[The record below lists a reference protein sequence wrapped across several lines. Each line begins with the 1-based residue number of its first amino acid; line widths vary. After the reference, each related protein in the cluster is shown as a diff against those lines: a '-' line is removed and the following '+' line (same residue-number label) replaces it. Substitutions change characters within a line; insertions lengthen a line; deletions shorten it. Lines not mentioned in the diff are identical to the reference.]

1 MSVFSATRV
10 SVATAMVMVM
20 AACGGGD
27 GPTPPTGVA
36 SLSLTPS
43 TNIRLYAVG
52 ETAQLSATPL
62 DASGNPVSA
71 PVTWTSSNQGV
82 ATVSSSGLVTATGL
96 GTAKIRATTG
106 SFFQEVTVTVQPAQF
121 NVNANS
127 ACSNPDLRSY
137 KVEAQS
143 EHLLIVS
150 GLDNPPGG
158 FTTADYQSF
167 AATFESLVYPVV
179 TQNFGLPADIDGNGK
194 VIAFFTR
201 AVNELTMENQ
211 PSVVGGFFFGRD
223 LFPKVATSRLQA
235 CLGSNEAE
243 LFYLLVPDPTGVV
256 NGNVRSVEQVRRL
269 TIGVIGHEFQH
280 LINSSRR
287 LFINQGATYPETVYM
302 EEGLSHIAEEL
313 IFYEASGGLTPK
325 MNIGIDALRT
335 SQTRLDAF
343 NSYMIS
349 NAARFSRYL
358 KDPTSNAPYQKD
370 DDLETRGAIWSFLRY
385 LADRGTP
392 GTPFV
397 EPSCGASVTLA
408 VGGRCAL
415 EGSGA
420 AQFDVAAG
428 GSLGEFTIVAFA
440 KDLPIVSVTQPGS
453 LTTTASATSTVGVS
467 GPPNPW
473 SGTSGAQFSTF
484 GTASLGGA
492 AAALPLDYSFHAKLR
507 GIERRELPGR
517 VAAARAAYSLTDRS
531 GARRYSAPGAPS
543 MAAVVVEAVWGQ
555 LVNANDTGMA
565 NLKGRFGQDI
575 TGAARDWAVA
585 NYVDDI
591 GLTVPSQYMHPSW
604 NFRTLLPVL
613 TSNGAIAGTP
623 GTPGTPGTY
632 PLQVQNLTSSVT
644 VTLADGGS
652 AYYRFGVASGGT
664 STVRFSVGGGAP
676 PSNLK
681 LVLVRTK

>member
-1 MSVFSATRV
+1 MSVISATR
-10 SVATAMVMVM
+10 SVVAIVLVGIMV
-20 AACGGGD
+20 ACGGGD
-27 GPTPPTGVA
+27 GPISPTGPA
-36 SLSLTPS
+36 SLSLSPAS
-43 TNIRLYAVG
+43 DIRLSG
-52 ETAQLSATPL
+52 IGQTAQLTAAPK
-62 DASGNPVSA
+62 DESGNDVSA
-71 PVTWTSSNQGV
+71 QVTWTSTNEAV
-82 ATVSSSGLVTATGL
+82 ATVVSTGATTATVTARGF
-96 GTAKIRATTG
+96 GSAKIRATAG
-106 SFFQEVTVTVQPAQF
+106 SVFQEITVTVQQQQF
-121 NVNANS
+121 NVNATS
-127 ACSNPDLRSY
+127 TCSSPDLRNY
-137 KVEAQS
+137 KIEAQS
-143 EHLLIVS
+143 AHLLIVS
-150 GLDNPPGG
+150 GTDNPPGG
-158 FTTADYQSF
+158 FTTADYEAF

-179 TQNFGLPADIDGNGK
+179 TQNFGVPADIDGNGK

-201 AVNELTMENQ
+201 AVNELTPPNSQ
-211 PSVVGGFFFGRD
+211 SVVGGFFFGRD
-223 LFPKVATSRLQA
+223 LFPKVASGGLAA
-235 CLGSNEAE
+235 CAGSNQAE

-256 NGNVRSVEQVRRL
+256 NGNVRSLEQVRRL

-287 LFINQGATYPETVYM
+287 LFINQGATWPETVYV

-325 MNIGIDALRT
+325 MNIGIETLRT

-349 NAARFSRYL
+349 NAARFSTYL
-358 KDPTSNAPYQKD
+358 KDPSGNSPYQKD
-370 DDLETRGAIWSFLRY
+370 DDLATRGAIWSFLRY

-397 EPSCGASVTLA
+397 EPACGASVTLA

-420 AQFDVAAG
+420 AQFDVTAG

-484 GTASLGGA
+484 GTGSLGGA
-492 AAALPLDYSFHAKLR
+492 AASLPLDHSFHAKLR
-507 GIERRELPGR
+507 GIERRELPER
-517 VAAARAAYSLTDRS
+517 VAGARAAYSLTDRS
-531 GARRYSAPGAPS
+531 GARMYSAPGSPS
-543 MAAVVVEAVWGQ
+543 MAAIVVEAVWGQ

-575 TGAARDWAVA
+575 TGAARDWTVA

-604 NFRTLLPVL
+604 NFRTLLPAL
-613 TSNGAIAGTP
+613 SSNGASMGN
-623 GTPGTPGTY
+623 PGTY

-652 AYYRFGVASGGT
+652 AYYRFGVAAGGT
-664 STVRFSVGGGAP
+664 STVRFTVGGGPP